1 MSCYYNEIFLEDKYE
16 EALEFG
22 MTEKQAEKFA
32 QQCLEEKWDEE
43 WISV

>member
-1 MSCYYNEIFLEDKYE
+1 MSCYYNERFLEDKYE

-22 MTEKQAEKFA
+22 MTEKQAEKIS
-32 QQCLEEKWDEE
+32 QQCLEEQWDEE

>member
-1 MSCYYNEIFLEDKYE
+1 MSCYYNERFLEDKYE

>member
-1 MSCYYNEIFLEDKYE
+1 MSCYYNERFLEDKYE

-32 QQCLEEKWDEE
+32 QQCLEEQWNEE

>member
-1 MSCYYNEIFLEDKYE
+1 MSCYYNERFLEDKYE

-32 QQCLEEKWDEE
+32 QQCLEERWDEE